1 MKIKLGDKFEDTDG
15 CVYELIKDD
24 SYETTGWFWLRD
36 VNDNEVGWEHYKDLD
51 QANEYINYDIKN
63 GDLKYIDPLTDYDKM
78 LKIKELLEEL
88 KVSYNKIDKIIEV
101 FCEGTH
107 IHVINHNLNHK
118 WNDNIPVN
126 PFNHTHKII
135 YPNQYVTKSEVEEM
149 INNALNNK

>member
-15 CVYELIKDD
+15 CLYELIKDD

-36 VNDNEVGWEHYKDLD
+36 VNDNEFSWENYKDLD

-107 IHVINHNLNHK
+107 IHVINNNLNQTH
-118 WNDNIPVN
+118 NI
-126 PFNHTHKII
+126 
-135 YPNQYVTKSEVEEM
+135 
-149 INNALNNK
+149 L